1 MKKIIFLSIGLLFSS
16 TQAADFNE
24 TEIIHVATELAQNS
38 ELVVLFHVLYEQ
50 GLEPE
55 RVIELLMQSDEM
67 QAYARN
73 THYQRRQRG
82 TRRREMI
89 ADALS
94 MTAVALASLVLAIF
108 AWCKYVSE
116 QSDSSALQT

>member
-1 MKKIIFLSIGLLFSS
+1 MLC
-16 TQAADFNE
+16 Q
-24 TEIIHVATELAQNS
+24 
-38 ELVVLFHVLYEQ
+38 VLHEQ
-50 GLEPE
+50 GFEPE
-55 RVIELLMQSDEM
+55 QVIEQLMQGVEM

-82 TRRREMI
+82 QRRREMI

-108 AWCKYVSE
+108 AWRKYVSE
-116 QSDSSALQT
+116 QSDSSALQA